1 METWSRDLDLRAL
14 ADRFGTP
21 LYIHHQPS
29 LIENLRRWSELVG
42 APGNVRY
49 PVKANAS
56 PTVLLTVASLGGGA
70 DCASGIEVRL
80 ALEAG
85 VPLERIS
92 YNSPAPEPAIARWLL
107 RAGAT
112 VVADSGEM
120 LDALA
125 VEPAPG
131 EVTGRLFVRVNPRG
145 LPGYKVPS
153 EIQKYTAHGA
163 ATSQFGIP
171 SEELAGRI
179 AGHPL
184 PVTGLHVHVGTQMDN
199 LDTFV
204 QGVRF
209 LHRLREL
216 LEAETDHR
224 IDTLDLGGG
233 LGIPFADDQDFPTIE
248 ELVAALRPE
257 LSPDLRYEVE
267 PGNALVGDTFALL
280 TRVVATKA
288 ARGKRWA
295 IADVGTDQLV
305 KHTVARWEH
314 QILGPGGRPLPTD
327 GPDGLAGPL
336 CFAGDVLLP
345 ETDLGGVETG
355 DLLIVQ
361 HAGAYCEAV
370 SSRFNGRRS
379 PAHAVIGPD
388 GEARPAR
395 RREDVFYDPGHQT
408 WLPESRLPAAGLPG
422 GDRSAEGDPEPVEP
436 RRVAALQ
443 SRYMSED
450 AAHDAYE
457 MREVRRTGPGAFTMR
472 FDVTGAVDFVAMP
485 LAVRLIGDAT
495 IVAAGIEMGWESKR
509 GPIWA
514 TRLSMRCGGVL
525 PMAGGIECRI
535 ALTALA
541 PSPKTDVR
549 YTATAYYRLGEGEVS
564 GTAAVVIPE
573 EAVA

>member
-1 METWSRDLDLRAL
+1 METWSRDLDLRSL

-21 LYIHHQPS
+21 LYVHHQPS
-29 LIENLRRWSELVG
+29 LVRNLRRWSELVG
-42 APGNVRY
+42 APGNVLY
-49 PVKANAS
+49 PVKANPS
-56 PTVLLTVASLGGGA
+56 PTVLRTVASLGSGA
-70 DCASGIEVRL
+70 DCASGIEVSL

-85 VPLERIS
+85 VPLDRIS
-92 YNSPAPEPAIARWLL
+92 YNSPAPEPALARWLL
-107 RAGAT
+107 RAGGT
-112 VVADSGEM
+112 VVADSAEM
-120 LDALA
+120 LDALSS
-125 VEPAPG
+125 EPAPG
-131 EVTGRLFVRVNPRG
+131 EVTGRLFVRVNPGG
-145 LPGYKVPS
+145 LPGYKIPS
-153 EIQKYTAHGA
+153 EVQKYTAHGA

-171 SEELAGRI
+171 SEEVAERI

-209 LHRLREL
+209 LHRLKDL
-216 LEAETDHR
+216 LEAETRHR
-224 IDTLDLGGG
+224 IDTLNLGGG
-233 LGIPFADDQDFPTIE
+233 LGIPFGDDQEFPTIE

-257 LSPDLRYEVE
+257 LSPALRYEVE

-280 TRVVATKA
+280 TRVVATKE

-314 QILGPGGRPLPTD
+314 QILGPDGRPLPTE

-355 DLLIVQ
+355 ELLLVQ
-361 HAGAYCEAV
+361 HTGAYCEAV

-408 WLPESRLPAAGLPG
+408 WLPESRL
-422 GDRSAEGDPEPVEP
+422 SAEGDPEPIEP

-443 SRYMSED
+443 SRYMAEH
-450 AAHDAYE
+450 AAQDAYE
-457 MREVRRTGPGAFTMR
+457 ILEVRRTGPGAYSMR
-472 FDVTGAVDFVAMP
+472 FSVTGAVDFVAMP
-485 LAVRLIGDAT
+485 LAVRLVGDAT
-495 IVAAGIEMGWESKR
+495 IVAAGLEMGWESKR
-509 GPIWA
+509 APVWA
-514 TRLSMRCGGVL
+514 TRLSMCCGGVL
-525 PMAGGIECRI
+525 PMGEVECRI
-535 ALTALA
+535 VLTALA
-541 PSPKTDVR
+541 PSPRIGVR
-549 YTATAYYRLGEGEVS
+549 ATATAYYRLGEGEVS